1 MAVTA
6 KDTRL
11 EYQIKV
17 NKEGLIEVRSET
29 GKLRFAFNDLDKAVN
44 AVSRDIQRQTGER
57 GRSTQVIESEY
68 VALKKLR
75 SVYVGTGRT
84 MDNISARMK
93 ALEKEYKQLT
103 QTQIQSSN
111 ALMGNVSN
119 AGLAGATLTELNR
132 TISDSNY
139 GFRAVA
145 NNLSQLATLFI
156 TLQSKVTTAAY
167 GLGAF
172 GGTIKMLLAQLNGPL
187 GVILAFQ
194 IIITRIEA
202 YSMKTKKASEA
213 TAEFSKSLL
222 YQSNILNALEV
233 IYNDNNTTLDERLD
247 IIKALS
253 DADKDLQKIMSDT
266 SMSEEERAEA
276 GAKYIGIQKE
286 IASLEDER
294 KKELSKLKDVNTENF
309 LTQEEL
315 NKRVEAATLL
325 TKSAAIEYRKQGR
338 DMLDNLQIQIDFRE
352 STDKVVQITDKLTQK
367 QKELNDAFGDS
378 KEATKGT
385 VAYYQAIIKKEE
397 DLLKNTLVT
406 SLARMA
412 AQSRI
417 AEAEEQIEYIT
428 GEKRKENRKDVA
440 DTISKLEERSVTE
453 RFETEEEKLAHTRD
467 KEIERLRLIDA
478 TDKDIAIV
486 KNLYNSLIAQATE
499 ERIQKELDAEV
510 KKANKL
516 AALERKVLD
525 EKNKDNTD
533 YLRQRILEIEILLRM
548 AQMDAETRANLELQ
562 LHNYKM
568 KLKGIEAKADA
579 DAEKTR
585 KENLKKELDLI
596 QERVDG
602 LKEIFSAANTLMSEL
617 SNISK
622 NRYEREINLI
632 GNQRDLIRSNDQLTK
647 EEKEKQLTELQK
659 KENKYREAQ
668 IKAERDFFIVK
679 QTMAV
684 AEMVMNGQAAVQRMT
699 INGVEAVTS
708 AKTGIGKFM
717 AALGPFGVPAFA
729 LTIGGVIASII
740 SATSKAKQE
749 IAGLTNAPVSLG
761 GMSSSAPQIQA
772 PDFNVVGA
780 SGVNQLAS
788 AISGRENRPIRAY
801 VVSDDVSSAQE
812 MDRKIVEGA
821 SI

>member
-57 GRSTQVIESEY
+57 GRSAQVIESEY

-172 GGTIKMLLAQLNGPL
+172 GGTLKMLFQQLNGPL

-194 IIITRIEA
+194 ILITRLEA

-315 NKRVEAATLL
+315 NKKVEAATLL

-338 DMLDNLQIQIDFRE
+338 EMLDNLQIQIDFRE

-385 VAYYQAIIKKEE
+385 VAYYEAIIKKEE

-406 SLARMA
+406 PLARMA

-428 GEKRKENRKDVA
+428 GEKRKENRKEVIDS
-440 DTISKLEERSVTE
+440 INELEEKAVVDRMKS
-453 RFETEEEKLAHTRD
+453 EEEKLAHTRD
-467 KEIERLRLIDA
+467 AEIARLKILGASEDEIAKVRAIYDQQIFDAKKERIRKDNEAQLKSEIKRIEAEIEATEKSEEEKAQLKEKALKKNEKLLDDYFKKEIEKEKRKMTLIGD
-478 TDKDIAIV
+478 V
-486 KNLYNSLIAQATE
+486 LSEFSNLLDQLGEMNQA
-499 ERIQKELDAEV
+499 
-510 KKANKL
+510 
-516 AALERKVLD
+516 
-525 EKNKDNTD
+525 
-533 YLRQRILEIEILLRM
+533 
-548 AQMDAETRANLELQ
+548 
-562 LHNYKM
+562 
-568 KLKGIEAKADA
+568 
-579 DAEKTR
+579 
-585 KENLKKELDLI
+585 
-596 QERVDG
+596 
-602 LKEIFSAANTLMSEL
+602 
-617 SNISK
+617 
-622 NRYEREINLI
+622 RYERQINLI
-632 GNQRDLIRSNDQLTK
+632 KNERDIVRSNDSLTK
-647 EEKEKQLTELQK
+647 EEKEKQLTELQA
-659 KENKYREAQ
+659 KENAVQIKR
-668 IKAERDFFIVK
+668 IKAERDMFTLK
-679 QTMAV
+679 QTITL
-684 AEMVMNGQAAVQRMT
+684 AEMIMKQRAFVQEQIMLANLSVAKAQLAAQD
-699 INGVEAVTS
+699 IAL
-708 AKTGIGKFM
+708 TGTKEVGKASMSIGTFM
-717 AALGPFGVPAFA
+717 STLGPFGVAAFA
-729 LTIGGVIASII
+729 LSIGGVIASII
-740 SATSKAKQE
+740 SARRKAQAE
-749 IAGLTNAPVSLG
+749 IAGLSTAPISLG
-761 GMSSSAPQIQA
+761 GGSSSTPQIQA

-780 SGVNQLAS
+780 SGVNQLAA
-788 AISGRENRPIRAY
+788 AISGRETKPVRAY

>member
-29 GKLRFAFNDLDKAVN
+29 GKLKYAFNDLDKAVN

-57 GRSTQVIESEY
+57 GRSAQVIESEY

-93 ALEKEYKQLT
+93 GLEKEYKQLT

-187 GVILAFQ
+187 GIILAFQ
-194 IIITRIEA
+194 LIITRIEA

-315 NKRVEAATLL
+315 NKKVEAATLL
-325 TKSAAIEYRKQGR
+325 TKSAAIEYRNQGR
-338 DMLDNLQIQIDFRE
+338 EMLDNLQVQIDFRE

-385 VAYYQAIIKKEE
+385 VAYYEAIIKKEE

-406 SLARMA
+406 PLARMA

-428 GEKRKENRKDVA
+428 GEKRKENRQEVIDS
-440 DTISKLEERSVTE
+440 INELEEKAVVDRMKS
-453 RFETEEEKLAHTRD
+453 EEEKLAHTRD
-467 KEIERLRLIDA
+467 AEIERLKILGASEDEIAKVREIYDQQIFDA
-478 TDKDIAIV
+478 KKERIRKD
-486 KNLYNSLIAQATE
+486 NEAQLKAEIKRIEAEIEATE
-499 ERIQKELDAEV
+499 KSEEEKAQLKEKALKKNEKLLDDYF
-510 KKANKL
+510 KK
-516 AALERKVLD
+516 
-525 EKNKDNTD
+525 
-533 YLRQRILEIEILLRM
+533 EIEKEKRKMTLIGDVLSEFSNLL
-548 AQMDAETRANLELQ
+548 DQ
-562 LHNYKM
+562 LGDMNQ
-568 KLKGIEAKADA
+568 A
-579 DAEKTR
+579 
-585 KENLKKELDLI
+585 
-596 QERVDG
+596 
-602 LKEIFSAANTLMSEL
+602 
-617 SNISK
+617 
-622 NRYEREINLI
+622 RYERQINLI
-632 GNQRDLIRSNDQLTK
+632 KNERDIVRSNDSLTK
-647 EEKEKQLTELQK
+647 EEKEKQLTELQA
-659 KENKYREAQ
+659 KENAVQIKR
-668 IKAERDFFIVK
+668 IKAERDMFTLK
-679 QTMAV
+679 QTITL
-684 AEMVMNGQAAVQRMT
+684 AEMIMKQRAFVQEQIMLANLSVAKAQLAAQD
-699 INGVEAVTS
+699 IAL
-708 AKTGIGKFM
+708 TGTKEVGKASMSIGTFM
-717 AALGPFGVPAFA
+717 STLGPFGVAAFA
-729 LTIGGVIASII
+729 LSIGGVIASII
-740 SATSKAKQE
+740 SARRKAQAE
-749 IAGLTNAPVSLG
+749 IAGLSTAPISLG
-761 GMSSSAPQIQA
+761 GGSSSTPQIQA

>member
-57 GRSTQVIESEY
+57 GRSAQVIESEY

-172 GGTIKMLLAQLNGPL
+172 GGTLKMLFQQLNGPL

-194 IIITRIEA
+194 ILITRLEA

-315 NKRVEAATLL
+315 NKKVEAATLL

-338 DMLDNLQIQIDFRE
+338 EMLDNLQIQIDFRE

-385 VAYYQAIIKKEE
+385 VAYYEAIIKKEE

-406 SLARMA
+406 PLARMA

-428 GEKRKENRKDVA
+428 GEKRKENRKEVIDS
-440 DTISKLEERSVTE
+440 INELEEKAVVDRMKS
-453 RFETEEEKLAHTRD
+453 EEEKLAHTRD
-467 KEIERLRLIDA
+467 AEIARLKILGASEDEIAKVRAIYDQQIFDAKKERIRKDNEAQLKSEIKRIEAEIEATEKSEEEKAQLKEKALKKNEKLLDDYFKKEIEKEKRKMTLLGD
-478 TDKDIAIV
+478 V
-486 KNLYNSLIAQATE
+486 LSEFSNLLDQLGEMNQA
-499 ERIQKELDAEV
+499 
-510 KKANKL
+510 
-516 AALERKVLD
+516 
-525 EKNKDNTD
+525 
-533 YLRQRILEIEILLRM
+533 
-548 AQMDAETRANLELQ
+548 
-562 LHNYKM
+562 
-568 KLKGIEAKADA
+568 
-579 DAEKTR
+579 
-585 KENLKKELDLI
+585 
-596 QERVDG
+596 
-602 LKEIFSAANTLMSEL
+602 
-617 SNISK
+617 
-622 NRYEREINLI
+622 RYERQINLI
-632 GNQRDLIRSNDQLTK
+632 KNERDIVRSNDSLTK
-647 EEKEKQLTELQK
+647 EEKEKQLTELQA
-659 KENKYREAQ
+659 KENAVQIKR
-668 IKAERDFFIVK
+668 IKAERDMFTLK
-679 QTMAV
+679 QTITL
-684 AEMVMNGQAAVQRMT
+684 AEMIMKQRAFVQEQIMLANLSVAKAQLAAQD
-699 INGVEAVTS
+699 IAL
-708 AKTGIGKFM
+708 TGTKEVGKASMSIGTFM
-717 AALGPFGVPAFA
+717 STLGPFGVAAFA
-729 LTIGGVIASII
+729 LSIGGVIASII
-740 SATSKAKQE
+740 SARRKAQAE
-749 IAGLTNAPVSLG
+749 IAGLSTAPISLG
-761 GMSSSAPQIQA
+761 GGSSSTPQIQA

-780 SGVNQLAS
+780 SGVNQLAA
-788 AISGRENRPIRAY
+788 AISGRETKPVRAY